1 MKSKNNPFRST
12 ALSSAAVVFACFS
25 MLNSSAKAADKLWIG
40 SASDHN
46 VSTASNWTDN
56 SAGLNFDAVVFGS
69 DVVDGTMQLNPW
81 APITNISTTSGLTMP
96 VTIEGSLI
104 LTGGTTVTMDA
115 AGADLTLNAAFLTAW
130 GDISMNVG
138 AGRTLTLNG
147 TLGENSGWG
156 HPAGTNNAG
165 LVKNG
170 AGTAVITSAAPTTL
184 ATETDIGY
192 YTKATTINAGTLQLG
207 DGTSG
212 HDGSL
217 PSITTVT
224 NNASLVYNL
233 FGAQTAGYAISGSGT
248 LTKSGIGAL
257 TLSGVLGYGGGT
269 TVDGGKLIMP
279 GGAWQLN
286 GIANSPI
293 TINAG
298 GTLEL
303 PADPSEYSV
312 APTLNGGTIT
322 SSGVNNSGWPNIT
335 LSPNRTLSAGGAAF
349 STIATWLGFSGSG
362 TISVGSGS
370 TLSITGPLTGNWI
383 TARTGLFKT
392 GEGTLTLSSA
402 ASDYDCDTTISE
414 GTLALSGAGRLNS
427 GNYGYN
433 ITNNA
438 EIVYGSSATQ
448 TLSGAI
454 SGSGTVTQSS
464 GTLTLSGYNT
474 YSGATT
480 VNGGV
485 LAIGSV
491 AAVGSTSGI
500 TVNSAYG
507 YGGQL
512 VFNGGTDGGTITT
525 PISVIG
531 GNPNWH
537 MHVAVPNNLTF
548 SGPITLSGGALI
560 VSTGVN
566 STVNFNNAIHGT
578 GGLVFAAL
586 AGGADKNFFV
596 LSDSSDF
603 TGDLVLVDWNGSPQV
618 TLSGGDD
625 RLPTTA
631 RVLLAGTTGRPSALD
646 LNGNNQA
653 IAGLANQ
660 IGFGGLDAGARRV
673 VNTSG
678 TAATLTLNTSSD
690 QTTGTTVGGS
700 DINGTTGNNLSLV
713 KSGTGT
719 QTLSGANTYSGN
731 TTITG
736 GTLSLGQV
744 NSNNESS
751 TVSIA
756 ASAGAKLDLAFTG
769 TDTVD
774 SLYINGIHQPAGNY
788 TSAHASGAFTGGGT
802 LHVSSGTAGY
812 ATWKAANAPT
822 GTPSDDYDDDGVS
835 NGVEFVIGGSN
846 YTNDLSL
853 LPTITNSGANM
864 VFSFQRSQ
872 DSIDGSTTLA
882 IQVSPDLISWPDS
895 YNVPGSAQINNP
907 GVTVSKDTS
916 AGFDTIILTVP
927 RALNIRKFAR
937 LVVTPAP

>member
-1 MKSKNNPFRST
+1 MKSKINPFRSPAT
-12 ALSSAAVVFACFS
+12 RCAAVLFACFS
-25 MLNSSAKAADKLWIG
+25 MLNPSAKAADKLWIG
-40 SASDHN
+40 SATDHN

-56 SAGLNFDAVVFGS
+56 SASLNFDPVVFGS

-96 VTIEGSLI
+96 VTIEGSHI

-115 AGADLTLNAAFLTAW
+115 AGEDLTLNAAFLTAW

-156 HPAGTNNAG
+156 HPAGENNAG
-165 LVKNG
+165 LIKNG

-192 YTKATTINAGTLQLG
+192 YTKATAINSGTLQLG

-217 PSITTVT
+217 PSITTVI

-233 FGAQTAGYAISGSGT
+233 YGAQTAGYAISGSGT

-269 TVDGGKLIMP
+269 TVNGGTLIMP
-279 GGAWQLN
+279 GGSWALN

-293 TINAG
+293 TVNAG
-298 GTLEL
+298 ATLQL
-303 PADPSEYSV
+303 PADPSAYT
-312 APTLNGGTIT
+312 AGLTLNGGTIS
-322 SSGVNNSGWPNIT
+322 SSGDNTSGWPNIT
-335 LSPNRTLSAGGAAF
+335 LEPNSTLTAGGAAV
-349 STIATWLGFSGSG
+349 STISTWIGFSGNG
-362 TISVGSGS
+362 TFSVGSGS
-370 TLSITGPLTGNWI
+370 TLNVTGRLSGDWI
-383 TARTGLFKT
+383 AARTGLFKT
-392 GEGTLTLSSA
+392 GAGTLTLSNA
-402 ASDYDCDTTISE
+402 ASDYDCDTTISA
-414 GTLALSGAGRLNS
+414 GTLALGGAGQLRG

-438 EIVYGSSATQ
+438 ALVYGSSATQ

-464 GTLTLSGYNT
+464 GTLTLSGSNT

-480 VNGGV
+480 VNGGY
-485 LAIGSV
+485 LAFDSV

-507 YGGQL
+507 SGGQL
-512 VFNGGTDGGTITT
+512 VFNGGTDGGTIST

-548 SGPITLSGGALI
+548 TGPITLSGGALI

-586 AGGADKNFFV
+586 AGGANKNFFV

-625 RLPTTA
+625 RLPITA
-631 RVLLAGTTGRPSALD
+631 RVLLAGSTGRPSALD

-660 IGFGGLDAGARRV
+660 IGFGGLDEGARRV

-751 TVSIA
+751 TVSIT
-756 ASAGAKLDLAFTG
+756 ASAGAKLDLASG
-769 TDTVD
+769 GIDTVD
-774 SLYINGIHQPAGNY
+774 KLYINGVQQPIGDY
-788 TSAHASGAFTGGGT
+788 TVEHASGAFTGEGT
-802 LHVSSGTAGY
+802 LRVTSGPAGFSNWITGTFANGTVSSSQQGANDDPDLDGVNNLMEY
-812 ATWKAANAPT
+812 AIADLDPT
-822 GTPSDDYDDDGVS
+822 VS
-835 NGVEFVIGGSN
+835 NGAIGTFTGNTLSYTKRQPLASDLTYVIETSPDLQQPWTPQVTQAPSN
-846 YTNDLSL
+846 TDANISYL
-853 LPTITNSGANM
+853 LPTGQGKIFG
-864 VFSFQRSQ
+864 
-872 DSIDGSTTLA
+872 
-882 IQVSPDLISWPDS
+882 
-895 YNVPGSAQINNP
+895 
-907 GVTVSKDTS
+907 
-916 AGFDTIILTVP
+916 
-927 RALNIRKFAR
+927 R
-937 LVVTPAP
+937 LRVEQ

>member
-1 MKSKNNPFRST
+1 
-12 ALSSAAVVFACFS
+12 
-25 MLNSSAKAADKLWIG
+25 MLNLTAQAVDKLWIG

-81 APITNISTTSGLTMP
+81 APITNISTTSGLTIP

-115 AGADLTLNAAFLTAW
+115 AGGDLTLNAAFLTAW

-156 HPAGTNNAG
+156 HPAGINNAG

-233 FGAQTAGYAISGSGT
+233 FGAQTAGYVISGSGT

-293 TINAG
+293 TVNAG

-414 GTLALSGAGRLNS
+414 GTLALGGDGRLNS

-438 EIVYGSSATQ
+438 EMVYGSSAAQ

-454 SGSGTVTQSS
+454 SGSGTITQNS
-464 GTLTLSGYNT
+464 GTLTLSGTNT

-480 VNGGV
+480 VNGGY
-485 LAIGSV
+485 LAFSSV
-491 AAVGSTSGI
+491 AAVGSTSEI
-500 TVNSAYG
+500 TVNGAYG
-507 YGGQL
+507 SGGHL
-512 VFNGGTDGGTITT
+512 RFDSGTNDGTIST
-525 PISVIG
+525 PISVVG
-531 GNPNWH
+531 GNYHWH
-537 MHVAVPNNLTF
+537 MSVAVPSNLTF
-548 SGPITLSGGALI
+548 TGPINLSGGALI
-560 VSTGVN
+560 VSEGGN
-566 STVNFNNAIHGT
+566 STLNFNNALHGT
-578 GGLVFAAL
+578 GGLTFAAL
-586 AGGADKNFFV
+586 SGAKNFFV
-596 LSDSSDF
+596 LSATCDF
-603 TGDLVLVDWNGSPQV
+603 SGNLAIVNWNGSPQV

-631 RVLLAGTTGRPSALD
+631 LVSVNGSSGMPGALD
-646 LNGNNQA
+646 LNGNNQT
-653 IAGLANQ
+653 IAGLTDS
-660 IGFGGLDAGARRV
+660 IGFGGLEAGARSV

-678 TAATLTLNTSSD
+678 TVVTLTLNTTNNQSSGVSIG
-690 QTTGTTVGGS
+690 GT
-700 DINGTTGNNLSLV
+700 DINGTIGDDIALV
-713 KSGTGT
+713 KSGAAT
-719 QTLSGANTYSGN
+719 QTLSGANSYSGD
-731 TTITG
+731 TTVAG
-736 GTLSLGQV
+736 GTLSLVQV

-774 SLYINGIHQPAGNY
+774 SLYINGVHQPAGNY
-788 TSAHASGAFTGGGT
+788 TSTHASGAFTGGGT
-802 LHVSSGTAGY
+802 LYVTSGPAGY
-812 ATWKAANAPT
+812 ATWKAENAPT
-822 GTPSDDYDDDGVS
+822 GIPSDDYDEDGVS
-835 NGVEFVIGGSN
+835 NGVEFVIGGTKD
-846 YTNDLSL
+846 TNDLSK
-853 LPTITNSGANM
+853 LPAISINGGNL

-882 IQVSPDLISWPDS
+882 IQVSSDLISWSNS
-895 YNVPGSAQINNP
+895 YNVPSSAQINNL